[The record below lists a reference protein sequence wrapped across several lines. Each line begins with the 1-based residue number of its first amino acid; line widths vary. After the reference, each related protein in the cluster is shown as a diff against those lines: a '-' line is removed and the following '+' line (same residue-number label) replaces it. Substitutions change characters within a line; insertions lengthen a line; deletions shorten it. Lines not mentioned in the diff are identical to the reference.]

1 MQLSGREN
9 RVGSRRR
16 CRLKVF
22 TTRGVLFTLDV
33 GQGGF
38 CAQVLRVLP
47 PGTSLQGSFRVDEAD
62 LPYSGRVDMAK
73 GGDPHLNVR
82 GKMGIVLARGAAELE
97 AVLAARRGAPL
108 PERSSTPVARGTRV
122 SEGPGLP
129 PHEP

>member
-1 MQLSGREN
+1 MQLSGRDN
-9 RVGSRRR
+9 RIGSRRR

-47 PGTSLQGSFRVDEAD
+47 PGTPLEGNFHVDDAN
-62 LPYSGRVDMAK
+62 LPFSGRVVWAK

-82 GKMGIVLARGAAELE
+82 GKMGIALARGAAELE
-97 AVLAARRGAPL
+97 AVLAARRASL
-108 PERSSTPVARGTRV
+108 PERSSTPAA
-122 SEGPGLP
+122 PGASVT
-129 PHEP
+129 